1 MQPFPPPDG
10 GGGGPSGGGESSPAL
25 HSQVFGG
32 APAHGSTASATDA
45 IITIGGAGVWEI
57 SKIVASY
64 YDALI
69 NHAVAGIGQGPRGRL
84 CVVRGDLSRMTPT
97 SYAPT
102 NDPLST
108 VKPADILLDVPWNPG
123 ETGSKNGARIVAG
136 AALLPLI
143 LDFPRGE
150 EIGALKTDNG
160 GKLSVVLFAGT
171 ITDDTGLVYFPF
183 VQCLHVCAHRLAA

>member
-1 MQPFPPPDG
+1 MLPNQHH
-10 GGGGPSGGGESSPAL
+10 AI
-25 HSQVFGG
+25 FGG
-32 APAHGSTASATDA
+32 MPPQGSTASSYDA

-57 SKIVASY
+57 AKIIASY
-64 YDALI
+64 YDPLLD
-69 NHAVAGIGQGPRGRL
+69 HVVAGIGQGPRGRL
-84 CVVRGDLSRMTPT
+84 CVVRGDLARMTPA

-123 ETGSKNGARIVAG
+123 ETGSINGARIVAG

-171 ITDDTGLVYFPF
+171 ITDDAGLVYFPF
-183 VQCLHVCAHRLAA
+183 VQCLHVCAHRLAG